1 MANKEAIHGSKET
14 APGTW
19 TWSNPREAI
28 LSHKQCQWNNLP
40 SRLHVFRTLTETTS
54 PSQSGADTTTEPG
67 KEAGWDRSAILPYMW
82 KLEREMLV
90 FSRGNC
96 TAYMHKACQVQYMLT
111 QKGIQAL
118 MAEFPD
124 ATQLAWLDEQHVL
137 PTSFTE
143 LCKQRCLEKWRTASQ
158 LCQIKLEVPEDLQG
172 GMCCRKCKS
181 HNLSVEMRQTRSADE
196 GMTAFITCQQCG
208 HRW

>member
-1 MANKEAIHGSKET
+1 MSVNEPANSPAPSGKEAT
-14 APGTW
+14 ATW
-19 TWSNPREAI
+19 TWSNPREGS
-28 LSHKQCQWNNLP
+28 LSHKQCQWNSLP
-40 SRLHVFRTLTETTS
+40 SRLHVFRQLIES
-54 PSQSGADTTTEPG
+54 VSADGTGPEEG
-67 KEAGWDRSAILPYMW
+67 SILSYMW
-82 KLEREMLV
+82 KLEREMLL

-96 TAYMHKACQVQYMLT
+96 TAYMHKACQTQYMLS
-111 QKGIQAL
+111 QKGVKAI

-124 ATQLAWLDEQHVL
+124 ATQLAWMDEQHVL

-143 LCKQRCLEKWRTASQ
+143 LCKQRCLEKWHTASQ

-181 HNLSVEMRQTRSADE
+181 HNLNVEMRQTRSADE